1 MRVTSSS
8 FSDGGTIDPRYAEQG
23 CGGQN
28 VRPALMWEDAPEGTK
43 SFAITIYDPDAPTG
57 SGWWHW
63 VVVDIPAGV
72 TYLGEDAALPASA
85 REWVNDYGYPGYGG
99 ACPPPGPAHH
109 YIHTVHALPFE
120 RIPVDDGTPS
130 APLRFTIL
138 ANELASAS
146 ITGLFASGGQG

>member
-1 MRVTSSS
+1 MRVSSSS
-8 FSDGGTIDPRYAEQG
+8 FGEGETIDPRYAEQG

-28 VRPALMWEDAPEGTK
+28 VRPALSWDAAPEGTK

-63 VVVDIPAGV
+63 IVVDIPADV
-72 TYLGEDAALPASA
+72 TSLGEDADLPASA
-85 REWVNDYGYPGYGG
+85 REWVNDYGYLGYGG
-99 ACPPPGPAHH
+99 PCPPPGPAHH

-120 RIPVDDGTPS
+120 QIPVDDATPS

-138 ANELASAS
+138 TSELGSAS
-146 ITGLFASGGQG
+146 TTGLFASGATA

>member
-8 FSDGGTIDPRYAEQG
+8 FDEGGTIDPLHAEQG
-23 CGGQN
+23 CDGQN
-28 VRPALMWEDAPEGTK
+28 VRPALSWEGAPEGTK

-72 TYLGEDAALPASA
+72 TSLDEDAQLPAPA

-99 ACPPPGPAHH
+99 PCPPAGPAHH
-109 YIHTVHALPFE
+109 YVHTVHALPYE
-120 RIPVDDGTPS
+120 RVPVEDGKPS
-130 APLRFTIL
+130 AQLRFTIL
-138 ANELASAS
+138 ADALASAS
-146 ITGLFASGGQG
+146 TTGLFAVGG